1 MKISNEEKFAHI
13 TVFEKNLEF
22 QIDTLDKL
30 NKLLKT
36 LKKSLKEYQRLM
48 DYTTASK
55 ETMT

>member
-1 MKISNEEKFAHI
+1 MKNLNEEKFAHI